1 MMQAFG
7 IRLRLFLAASLPAV
21 LAIIALLQG
30 FLSHYDRTLQQTIQD
45 HSAGLARQ
53 IAASAEFPLF
63 ARNLSALQHLAVGG
77 RKSDRHIAAIS
88 ILTPDRRLLV
98 ADGPATNPARVAT
111 LGPGRPVQLGERMAA
126 LAEIR
131 STVLEDFGMAEEI
144 WPVLMGDQ
152 RRLLGYVLVEVELS
166 ALQQQRQELQQWA
179 LVVTLSSLLMAG
191 LLSVAIA
198 SSVTRPLARVSAA
211 VARLREGMLGTR
223 VDVRRTGVL
232 RPLADGINA
241 MADRLAEH
249 EAELQQ
255 RVLQATEELRRQKE
269 AAERSARI
277 DPLTGLLNRRA
288 FNELAEREIQRARRF
303 RQPMSLLVI
312 DLDRFK
318 SINDSHGHLVGDA
331 VLEDFARVASEQL
344 RSLDIIAR
352 LGGEE
357 FVVLLPGTD
366 PESAFQLAE
375 RMRQAIASNSMALE
389 GVTLRYTASFGIAGF
404 EPRQPS
410 LERWVARADA
420 ALYGAKAKG
429 RNRVELALGW
439 GDPDLPL

>member
-7 IRLRLFLAASLPAV
+7 IRLRLFLAAGLPAV

-131 STVLEDFGMAEEI
+131 STVLEDFGMAEESG
-144 WPVLMGDQ
+144 PVLMGDQ

-366 PESAFQLAE
+366 PEGAFQLAE

-389 GVTLRYTASFGIAGF
+389 SVTLRYTASFGIAGF

-420 ALYGAKAKG
+420 ALYEAKAKG

>member
-30 FLSHYDRTLQQTIQD
+30 FLSHYDHTLQQTIQD

-111 LGPGRPVQLGERMAA
+111 QGPGRPVQLGERMAA

-131 STVLEDFGMAEEI
+131 STVLEDFGMAEESG
-144 WPVLMGDQ
+144 PVLMGDQ

-420 ALYGAKAKG
+420 ALYEAKAKG